1 MSTQRS
7 RPDAARSVLACSLAL
22 IAVLYLLWHRDDPHF
37 GAALIVFV
45 LPPLVLL
52 AGVLRGLRAAPL
64 WSGIAALFWFSH
76 GVMYA
81 WSHPELGVRPWAGIA
96 LSLAVV
102 FSASLPGLRARFGR
116 RSASAD

>member
-1 MSTQRS
+1 MRPSAS
-7 RPDAARSVLACSLAL
+7 RRVLAASLAL
-22 IAVLYLLWHRDDPHF
+22 IALLYLAWHRGDAHF
-37 GAALIVFV
+37 GAALLVFV

-52 AGVLRGLRAAPL
+52 AAVLRGLPSAPL

-81 WSHPELGVRPWAGIA
+81 WSHPELGLWPWGGIA

-102 FSASLPGLRARFGR
+102 FSASLPGMRARFGGR
-116 RSASAD
+116 RPPA

>member
-1 MSTQRS
+1 MS
-7 RPDAARSVLACSLAL
+7 AAPRAGACRAVLAVSLAL
-22 IAVLYLLWHRDDPHF
+22 IALLYLLWHRGDPHF

-45 LPPLVLL
+45 LPPLLLL

-64 WSGIAALFWFSH
+64 WSGIAALCWFSH

-81 WSHPELGVRPWAGIA
+81 WSHPELGLWPWAGIA

-102 FSASLPGLRARFGR
+102 FSASLPGMRARFGR
-116 RSASAD
+116 KRAPVD

>member
-1 MSTQRS
+1 MSKTS
-7 RPDAARSVLACSLAL
+7 RHSASRIVLALSLAL
-22 IAVLYLLWHRDDPHF
+22 IAALYLLWHRNDPHF

-45 LPPLVLL
+45 LPPLLLL
-52 AGVLRGLRAAPL
+52 AGVLRDLRAAPL

-81 WSHPELGVRPWAGIA
+81 WSHPELGAWPWAGIA

-102 FSASLPGLRARFGR
+102 FSASLPGMRARFAR
-116 RSASAD
+116 RSPPAA

>member
-1 MSTQRS
+1 MS
-7 RPDAARSVLACSLAL
+7 RPTSRTVLAASLAL
-22 IAVLYLLWHRDDPHF
+22 LALLYLLWHRDDPHF
-37 GAALIVFV
+37 TAALIVFV

-52 AGVLRGLRAAPL
+52 AGVLRSAASAPL

-81 WSHPELGVRPWAGIA
+81 WSHPELGLYPWAGIA

-102 FSASLPGLRARFGR
+102 FSASLPGIRARFGR
-116 RSASAD
+116 PGR

>member
-1 MSTQRS
+1 VSAQGA
-7 RPDAARSVLACSLAL
+7 RPDSARIVLACSLAL

-102 FSASLPGLRARFGR
+102 FSASLPGLRARFAR
-116 RSASAD
+116 RPASAD

>member
-1 MSTQRS
+1 MSLPSS
-7 RPDAARSVLACSLAL
+7 RNVLAVSLGAIAL
-22 IAVLYLLWHRDDPHF
+22 LYLAWHRDDAHF
-37 GAALIVFV
+37 VAALLVFV

-52 AGVLRGLRAAPL
+52 AAVLRGMAAAPL

-81 WSHPELGVRPWAGIA
+81 WSHPELGLYPWAGIA

-102 FSASLPGLRARFGR
+102 FSASLPGIRARFGGR
-116 RSASAD
+116 RR